1 MIRWLRLI
9 FLGGLA
15 IGLVTLALANRA
27 IVRVQ
32 ALPDDVAA
40 FFGLDL
46 SAEVP
51 LFLVIL
57 SAMMLGLLIGFA
69 WEWLREHRYRAEA
82 RAKGKAVSK
91 LERELAVMRDAGQVP
106 PKDEVLAL
114 LDQGGR

>member
-9 FLGGLA
+9 FLGVLA
-15 IGLVTLALANRA
+15 VTLITLALANRA

-57 SAMMLGLLIGFA
+57 AAMVVGLMIGFA

-82 RAKGKAVSK
+82 RAKGRAVTK
-91 LERELAVMRDAGQVP
+91 LERELAVMRDAGQMP
-106 PKDEVLAL
+106 PKDEVLAI
-114 LDQGGR
+114 LDQGKR